1 MYRYLYRID
10 PYVLLFFIDL
20 YWNIYF
26 QKIVYNIITN
36 IFYIIFGSMEEII
49 ILFFY
54 KLWSERVYFS

>member
-10 PYVLLFFIDL
+10 PYALLYFIDL

-26 QKIVYNIITN
+26 QKIVYNIIIN

-54 KLWSERVYFS
+54 KLWSERVHFY